1 MSKDIFNKLNL
12 HQRIKTLYVDGQ
24 FVTDIRY
31 YKYKINLYL
40 LENYFVEV
48 FYHHRDDRIEKVEI
62 LEDKSSRMK
71 FYIDQIKLPKGLLS

>member
-1 MSKDIFNKLNL
+1 MSQDIFQKLNL

-24 FVTDIRY
+24 FVTAIRY

-40 LENYFVEV
+40 LENFYVEV
-48 FYHHRDDRIEKVEI
+48 FYHHCDDRIEKVEI

-71 FYIDQIKLPKGLLS
+71 FYIDQIKLPVEFF